1 MPVPTARHFPLLT
14 FVSVSILW
22 LPWEQASSTLNISH
36 PVNDL
41 FLLFHFC
48 LFNSSLS
55 VTILNLFSLV
65 VFPVISQSSGM
76 LNRMKDK
83 KQLREEIKGSSGTF
97 LIFVCNEV
105 GEHISPQG
113 AYALGGIINQLRNSN
128 N

>member
-1 MPVPTARHFPLLT
+1 MLVLTSGHFPLLT
-14 FVSVSILW
+14 PVSLSILW
-22 LPWEQASSTLNISH
+22 LPREQASSTLNTSH

-41 FLLFHFC
+41 LLLFHLC
-48 LFNSSLS
+48 LKSLP

-65 VFPVISQSSGM
+65 AFSVISQSSGT

-83 KQLREEIKGSSGTF
+83 EQLREEMKGSSGTF
-97 LIFVCNEV
+97 LIFVGNEV
-105 GEHISPQG
+105 GEYISPQG